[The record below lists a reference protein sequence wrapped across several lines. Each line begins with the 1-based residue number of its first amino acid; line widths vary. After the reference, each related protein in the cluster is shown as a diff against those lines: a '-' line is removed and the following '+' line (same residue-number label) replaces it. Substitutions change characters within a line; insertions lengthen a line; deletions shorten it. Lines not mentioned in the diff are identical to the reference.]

1 MRGRF
6 PSVFTASWDK
16 SSMLHTTTRA
26 KKKLVNSNE
35 LDCCA
40 RVNFLQNNH
49 NHSWEFPGLFS
60 LFSCDPAVYAVYV
73 SFLVEISRPFD
84 FNTHSCILDRKRLD
98 CFPSHLTLPH
108 QRGSLGLRNLSGGR
122 LNLISYGRTGIWV
135 DLSQVDH
142 MSFRV
147 VKSLWAVKRRA
158 SDEVPRG
165 LVNVRRL
172 MNKQDEGLFW
182 KSRIWV
188 SCFEAAKRPGKIP
201 SL

>member
-1 MRGRF
+1 
-6 PSVFTASWDK
+6 
-16 SSMLHTTTRA
+16 MLHTTTRA
-26 KKKLVNSNE
+26 KKNLVNNNE
-35 LDCCA
+35 LDYCA
-40 RVNFLQNNH
+40 RVRINFLQNNH
-49 NHSWEFPGLFS
+49 DRSWEFPGLFS
-60 LFSCDPAVYAVYV
+60 LFLWPRCLLRFFPGRDILPLRFQYTLLYFGSQKTGFVSPASDLTTSKRVIGAPE
-73 SFLVEISRPFD
+73 LVRWEGIIVIS
-84 FNTHSCILDRKRLD
+84 TSVK
-98 CFPSHLTLPH
+98 
-108 QRGSLGLRNLSGGR
+108 LGQ
-122 LNLISYGRTGIWV
+122 LNLISYGRTGIWE

-147 VKSLWAVKRRA
+147 VKSLWVAKRRA

-165 LVNVRRL
+165 LMNVRRL